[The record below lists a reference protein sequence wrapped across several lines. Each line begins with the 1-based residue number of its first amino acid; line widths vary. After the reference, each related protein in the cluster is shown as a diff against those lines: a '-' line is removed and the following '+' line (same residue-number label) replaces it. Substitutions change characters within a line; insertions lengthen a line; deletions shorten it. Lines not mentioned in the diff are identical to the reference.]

1 MSRRRR
7 FLPALLPVCL
17 LMLAGCPTIPD
28 GDIDQGPE
36 LPPVSPDRGALP
48 YAVAAA
54 DAVGD
59 PFSQAFVY
67 TSIAE
72 AYIESGL
79 PEQAALVLRR
89 AFSRVSALPNQ
100 PGRTEVLVELAT
112 GYFRADR
119 ADMAVPILEN
129 ALAAAQ
135 GIDDD
140 FSRGLL
146 IQGIIEAAFLG
157 GDAAADVLRDA
168 VLSVYVIQDLWTR
181 VSILVDVA
189 RRYQESG
196 LGRGVSNLL
205 QQALPAATGLENPW
219 QKAAAFSEIAGR
231 YAGAGERDQALQ
243 QARRAVREIN
253 SVTVVTR
260 TEEDARHLLTVGNN
274 LVALGLFDE
283 AVSVVQTIEFP
294 YLRAGGLAEIGR
306 RQIEADLLSSG
317 NLLLAAATN
326 LLVREPSLYRRAL
339 GQADLSV
346 DYLEVGN
353 RQLALVNATSA
364 LELASQIE
372 DQYERSEVL
381 TQVARVYIRIGDTP
395 TAVSVMGGIEDGYIR
410 SSSLAS
416 IAQSLTSEV
425 EYHNIAPTLYEAGLR
440 SADQA
445 EYLQD
450 GLYATIAE
458 GFASAAAPARAV
470 EAATRIRDLYSLSVA
485 LAGIGRYVPPGT
497 AIEAFR
503 RLEEALSSAWPE
515 VYGS

>member
-1 MSRRRR
+1 MSRLRR

-17 LMLAGCPTIPD
+17 VVIAGCPTIPG
-28 GDIDQGPE
+28 GDTDQGPQ
-36 LPPVSPDRGALP
+36 LPAYAPDRGPLP

-54 DAVGD
+54 DAVEE

-72 AYIESGL
+72 AYIDSGL
-79 PEQAALVLRR
+79 LDEAALVLGR
-89 AFSRVSALPNQ
+89 AFSRVSALPEQ

-112 GYFRADR
+112 GYFRAGR
-119 ADMAVPILEN
+119 ADMAAPILED

-135 GIDDD
+135 EIDDD

-146 IQGIIEAAFLG
+146 IQGIIEAAFVG

-196 LGRGVSNLL
+196 LGFGVSNLL

-231 YAGAGERDQALQ
+231 YAGADEREQALQ

-260 TEEDARHLLTVGNN
+260 TEEDARHLLTVGDN
-274 LVALGLFDE
+274 LAALGLFDE

-294 YLRAGGLAEIGR
+294 YLRAQGLAEIGR
-306 RQIEADLLSSG
+306 RQIEVDLPSSG

-326 LLVREPSLYRRAL
+326 LLAREPSLYRRAL
-339 GQADLSV
+339 GQADLGV
-346 DYLEVGN
+346 DYLEAGN
-353 RQLALVNATSA
+353 RQLALVNATGA

-395 TAVSVMGGIEDGYIR
+395 TAVSVMGRIEDGYIR

-416 IAQSLTSEV
+416 IAQSLTADGGDREV
-425 EYHNIAPTLYEAGLR
+425 TLALYEAGFR
-440 SADQA
+440 SAAQA

-450 GLYATIAE
+450 GLYATIAQ
-458 GFASAAAPARAV
+458 GFASADAPARAV

-485 LAGIGRYVPPGT
+485 LAGIGRYVSPGSAT
-497 AIEAFR
+497 DAIGD
-503 RLEEALSSAWPE
+503 LEETLVSNWPE
-515 VYGS
+515 VFGT